1 MPTQKY
7 TFRHVDD
14 DMKALIMNNR
24 GGQQVIERILTA
36 YGFASRQAFCNH
48 LGILQSTMENSY
60 ARDTFPADWV
70 ILCSLET
77 GASIEWLAFGTD
89 AKSQGSTFAHIL
101 DLKTNDSFEEK
112 HEQLEKSPIETLIN
126 PNHCGKAAIERLVE
140 AYGLKTRQALA
151 DHLNVSK
158 STLANR
164 YLRDTFPS
172 DWIIQCA
179 LETGS
184 SLTWLAT
191 GLGQKSNFVESNI
204 VQVSKFKLEDGKI
217 FSAGHLNLDRTLFP
231 TGINQLIVIVDNEA
245 VKFATKEFNEL
256 EDGLWLI
263 QYENSINLKE
273 LYVLPGGKLRV
284 SDTNVTFECNK
295 VDITAIAKILTQYS
309 KI

>member
-1 MPTQKY
+1 MSNQKN
-7 TFRHVDD
+7 TFRHIGD

-24 GGQQVIERILTA
+24 GGQQVIERIVAA
-36 YGFASRQAFCNH
+36 YGFTSRQAFCNH
-48 LGILQSTMENSY
+48 LGISQSTMANRY

-77 GASIEWLAFGTD
+77 GVCIEWLAFGRDT
-89 AKSQGSTFAHIL
+89 KSQDPTFPH
-101 DLKTNDSFEEK
+101 DLGIETNDSIAEK
-112 HEQLEKSPIETLIN
+112 HEQKEKSPIENFIN
-126 PNHCGKAAIERLVE
+126 PNHGGKAAIERLVE
-140 AYGLKTRQALA
+140 AYGFKTRQALA

-191 GLGQKSNFVESNI
+191 GLGQKLNIVESDI
-204 VQVSKFKLEDGKI
+204 VKVSKFKLEDGKI
-217 FSAGHLNLDRTLFP
+217 ISAGHLILDKALLP
-231 TGINQLIVIVDNEA
+231 TGVNQLIAIVDNEV
-245 VKFATKEFNEL
+245 VKFATQDFNDL
-256 EDGLWLI
+256 EDGSWLI
-263 QYENSINLKE
+263 QYEKSTKLKE
-273 LYVLPGGKLRV
+273 LYILPGGKLRI
-284 SDTNVTFECNK
+284 SDANVTFECNK
-295 VDITAIAKILTQYS
+295 VDIKAIAKILTQYS

>member
-1 MPTQKY
+1 MSNQKN
-7 TFRHVDD
+7 TFRHISD

-24 GGQQVIERILTA
+24 GGQQVIERIVAA
-36 YGFASRQAFCNH
+36 YGFTSRQAFCNH
-48 LGILQSTMENSY
+48 LGISQSTMANRY

-77 GASIEWLAFGTD
+77 GVSIEWLAFGRDT
-89 AKSQGSTFAHIL
+89 KSQDPTFPH
-101 DLKTNDSFEEK
+101 DLGIETNDSIAEK
-112 HEQLEKSPIETLIN
+112 HEQKEKSPIENFIN
-126 PNHCGKAAIERLVE
+126 PNHGGKAAIERLVE
-140 AYGLKTRQALA
+140 AYGFKTRQALA

-191 GLGQKSNFVESNI
+191 GLGQKLNIVESDI
-204 VQVSKFKLEDGKI
+204 FKVSKFKLEDGKI
-217 FSAGHLNLDRTLFP
+217 ISAGHLILDKALLP
-231 TGINQLIVIVDNEA
+231 TGVNQLIAIVDNEV
-245 VKFATKEFNEL
+245 VKFATQDFNDL
-256 EDGLWLI
+256 EDGSWLI
-263 QYENSINLKE
+263 QYEKSTKLKE
-273 LYVLPGGKLRV
+273 LYILPGGKLRI
-284 SDTNVTFECNK
+284 SDANVTFECNK
-295 VDITAIAKILTQYS
+295 VDIKAIAKILTQYS